1 MLNISSR
8 PTPIQYDELSNL
20 KSPARVQLAPIHL
33 TTRRLLLLGLLL
45 FAIMMFLP
53 WTQNIQANGNI
64 TTLLPE
70 HRPQTIHSTI
80 AGRVE
85 RWYVREGNF
94 VNKGDTIVQLSEVK
108 ADYFDPQLVSRM
120 DAQVRAKES
129 AVGSYAGKAEALAQ
143 QQIAMR
149 QELDRKIEQIRNKIT
164 QDQLKIE
171 SDSMKVVQA
180 DIDLQIA
187 KRQFEGVKNLYEKG
201 LKSLTQFEERRMK
214 LQEAEAKLIAAQNQF
229 ESARNDLAIHQ
240 TELTLTRNEFAGKLA
255 KTESERFGA
264 FSDQYDALATANK
277 LRIERD
283 NYELRSQFY
292 YILAPQNGYIV
303 QAITPGI
310 GEIVKEGAPVV
321 SIQPYPFE
329 LAVEMYIRPM
339 DVPLIANNDQVRFLF
354 DGWPAFFFSGWPGL
368 SMGTFAGRVVSI
380 DRHISENGLYRVLV
394 KPDRE
399 AESWPD
405 ALQVGGGA
413 KGIALLNRVPLWY
426 EFWRVLNGF
435 PPDLYSKEQE
445 KSEKKKDPIP
455 KAPIKRV
462 K

>member
-1 MLNISSR
+1 MLNISSK
-8 PTPIQYDELSNL
+8 PIYITKDEFEDL
-20 KSPARVQLAPIHL
+20 KSPGRVQVAPIHL
-33 TTRRLLLLGLLL
+33 TVRRLLLLSL
-45 FAIMMFLP
+45 AIFVGAMFLP

-64 TTLLPE
+64 TTLFPE

-85 RWYVREGNF
+85 RWYVREGRF
-94 VNKGDTIVQLSEVK
+94 VKKGDTIVQLSEVK
-108 ADYFDPQLVSRM
+108 AEYFDPMLVPRV
-120 DAQVRAKES
+120 DAQAKAKES
-129 AVGSYAGKAEALAQ
+129 AVGAYAGKAEALAE

-149 QELDRKIEQIRNKIT
+149 LELDRKIDQIRNKIT
-164 QDQLKIE
+164 QARLKIE
-171 SDSMKVVQA
+171 SDSIKVVQA
-180 DIDLQIA
+180 EIDLQIA

-214 LQEAEAKLIAAQNQF
+214 LQEADAKLVAAQNQY
-229 ESARNDLAIHQ
+229 ESARNDLAIAQ

-255 KTESERFGA
+255 KTESERQSA
-264 FSDQYDALATANK
+264 FSDQYDALAAANK

-283 NYELRSQFY
+283 NYAYRSQFY
-292 YILAPQNGYIV
+292 YILAPQDGYIV

-310 GEIVKEGAPVV
+310 GEIVKEGDPVV

-329 LAVEMYIRPM
+329 LAVEMYVRPM
-339 DVPLIANNDQVRFLF
+339 DVPLLSVNDQVRFIF

-380 DRHISENGLYRVLV
+380 DRHISENGLYRVLI
-394 KPDRE
+394 KPDPE
-399 AESWPD
+399 AEYWPD

-413 KGIALLNRVPLWY
+413 RGIALLNRVPLWY

-445 KSEKKKDPIP
+445 KNEKKKDPIP
-455 KAPIKRV
+455 KAPIKKV